1 MDHNVPRA
9 ITNGLKL
16 KGIDLI
22 TAYEDGSSQ
31 LGDTE
36 LLDRASKLERVL
48 FTRDYNLLQEASKR
62 QRAGVAFYG
71 VIYAHQLKIS
81 IGDCIRDLEII
92 AEAGDPERPDKPGTI
107 FTSLN
112 RLVAVYCFR
121 SSYTPGR
128 TNLIIWI

>member
-31 LGDTE
+31 LDDSE
-36 LLDRASKLERVL
+36 LLDRASELERVL
-48 FTRDYNLLQEASKR
+48 FTRDYNLLQEATKR
-62 QRAGVAFYG
+62 QRAGVPFYG
-71 VIYAHQLKIS
+71 IIYAHQLKIS

-92 AEAGDPERPDKPGTI
+92 AEAGGLED
-107 FTSLN
+107 
-112 RLVAVYCFR
+112 
-121 SSYTPGR
+121 
-128 TNLIIWI
+128 LINQVQFLPL

>member
-31 LGDTE
+31 LDDSE
-36 LLDRASKLERVL
+36 LLDRASELERVL
-48 FTRDYNLLQEASKR
+48 FTRDYNLLQEATKR
-62 QRAGVAFYG
+62 QRAGVPFYG
-71 VIYAHQLKIS
+71 IIYAHQLKIS

-92 AEAGDPERPDKPGTI
+92 AEAGDPED
-107 FTSLN
+107 
-112 RLVAVYCFR
+112 
-121 SSYTPGR
+121 
-128 TNLIIWI
+128 LINQVQFLPL